1 MEYRGTTE
9 YQGKHSRL
17 NLGLDL
23 IIFAMTPS
31 SMDVFDCVTIYSIF
45 IIVPFKTMWQGPHQS
60 AQKSTRTGSGL
71 SSTSF
76 WKFASVRIM

>member
-23 IIFAMTPS
+23 IISAMTPS
-31 SMDVFDCVTIYSIF
+31 SMDVFDCDDILYLYNCT
-45 IIVPFKTMWQGPHQS
+45 
-60 AQKSTRTGSGL
+60 L
-71 SSTSF
+71 
-76 WKFASVRIM
+76 